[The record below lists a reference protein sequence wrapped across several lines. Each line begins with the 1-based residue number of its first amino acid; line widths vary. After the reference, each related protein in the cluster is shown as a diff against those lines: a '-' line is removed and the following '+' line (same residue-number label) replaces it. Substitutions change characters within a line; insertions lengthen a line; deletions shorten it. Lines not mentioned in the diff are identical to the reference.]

1 VSIIEPRKTL
11 HAQYPLP
18 PSQHVSIR
26 VAADKAVNVYVL
38 DQETLD
44 AFLSSERR
52 DAPAGA
58 IAQSRVGLL
67 HELRVKLPVLSKW
80 FLAIDNPWDVPTRA
94 EYTVGVSDPISPGPI
109 GFGVT
114 SAMTSLLGG
123 PGRR

>member
-1 VSIIEPRKTL
+1 MSIIQPRKTL

-18 PSQHVSIR
+18 PSQLVSIR

-38 DQETLD
+38 DQDTLD
-44 AFLSSERR
+44 AFLSSDRN

-58 IAQSRVGLL
+58 IAESRVGTL
-67 HELRVKLPVLSKW
+67 HELSVELPVLSKW
-80 FLAIDNPWDVPTRA
+80 FLAIDNPWDVPIRA
-94 EYTVGVSDPISPGPI
+94 EYTVDVMDRISTSPF

>member
-38 DQETLD
+38 DQD
-44 AFLSSERR
+44 ALGVFLSSDRR

-58 IAQSRVGLL
+58 IAESRVGTL
-67 HELRVKLPVLSKW
+67 HELSVELPVLSKW
-80 FLAIDNPWDVPTRA
+80 FLAIDNPWDVPTRV
-94 EYTVGVSDPISPGPI
+94 EYTVDVMNLLSRDSF

-114 SAMTSLLGG
+114 SGMTSLLGG